1 MHLNRRH
8 LARLTAVVAVA
19 AVTLGG
25 VAAAGNDPTAL
36 PHRRDVAKGPI
47 VIGHRGASG
56 YRPEHTLSS
65 YRLAIELGADFIE
78 PDLVSTKDHQLV
90 ARHEP
95 DITGTTD
102 VASHPEFAA
111 RKTTKT
117 IDGVTTTGWFTDD
130 FTLAELKTLRAVER
144 LPDVRPAT

>member
-19 AVTLGG
+19 AVTLAR
-25 VAAAGNDPTAL
+25 VAAAATAPTPL
-36 PHRRDVAKGPI
+36 PHPRHVAPPPIANAPPAPPPRRAGREGPI
-47 VIGHRGASG
+47 CTGPRGPSG
-56 YRPEHTLSS
+56 PRPEHTLSA
-65 YRLAIELGADFIE
+65 YRLAMELGPDFIE
-78 PDLVSTKDHQLV
+78 PALVSTKAHQLG

-111 RKTTKT
+111 R
-117 IDGVTTTGWFTDD
+117 
-130 FTLAELKTLRAVER
+130 
-144 LPDVRPAT
+144 